1 SSIIILIVGI
11 DKNERVAILNTAGPF
26 HTSKLSECSEKL
38 KEVYVRLSK
47 KQLKTVESVCMQYG
61 IKLFD

>member
-1 SSIIILIVGI
+1 RQPQE
-11 DKNERVAILNTAGPF
+11 K
-26 HTSKLSECSEKL
+26 KLKDISAVEELLYHIKKDMYHSEKL